1 MCVRVARKELSD
13 LPRIYGDEFVAP
25 QLSKNMFQFWIN
37 IDQKVLSAKIHLKE
51 IIHTDLVVEIQDDRN
66 QRCVSHRKFFEE
78 FSIRPV
84 RTGMNLIGRFGSVS
98 RKNPPRAYGDAPIE
112 AQG

>member
-1 MCVRVARKELSD
+1 
-13 LPRIYGDEFVAP
+13 
-25 QLSKNMFQFWIN
+25 MFQFWIN

-66 QRCVSHRKFFEE
+66 RRCVSHRKFFEE

-84 RTGMNLIGRFGSVS
+84 RTGMNLKKKLFVSVGED
-98 RKNPPRAYGDAPIE
+98 PPRAYGDEPDRTLRI
-112 AQG
+112 GLT